1 MFNWFFALF
10 AVLYFADIGTHLVL
24 DHLNLREMEKN
35 KDTIPELFK
44 DQITQAEYGKS
55 IAYTTAKTH
64 FSWIQIALQ
73 LILVWGLI
81 LTGFFG
87 KLDLWLQGSI
97 ETKWMLQL
105 AYPLIIAGMFY
116 FISLPF
122 SAYFQF
128 GLEESFGF
136 NKTTPATFTLDQV
149 KTIGISLVIGLP
161 IMALLFYIV
170 EKMGSWWWIGGW
182 GVLTG
187 FQLLTIILFPVVFA
201 PMFYKFTPLED
212 GELKNRIETLA
223 STLNFD
229 MAGVFTIDGSKRSTH
244 SNAFFA
250 GMGKTRRIVL
260 FDTLRDQLTTDEIE
274 SVLAHEIGHNKRNH
288 ITKQFILSA
297 ILMLGM
303 MFVLGVCL
311 KWPLFFTT
319 FGASTP
325 SIYVG
330 FTLFFLFSS
339 VFTFPLTPA
348 FNYLS
353 RKYEYE
359 ADAFSVETVKRPKD
373 MIQSL
378 IKLSKENSSNLTPHP
393 AYSFFHYSHPTTME
407 RAEAI
412 KTAEVTTVH

>member
-1 MFNWFFALF
+1 MFNWFFILF

-35 KDTIPELFK
+35 KNNIPALFK
-44 DQITQAEYGKS
+44 DQISQADYEKS

-64 FSWIQIALQ
+64 FNWIQIALQ
-73 LILVWGLI
+73 ILLIWTLILS
-81 LTGFFG
+81 GFFG
-87 KLDLWLQGSI
+87 KLDGWLQSFI
-97 ETKWMLQL
+97 QTKWMLQL
-105 AYPLIIAGMFY
+105 AYPVAIAALFY
-116 FISLPF
+116 VISLPF

-136 NKTTPATFTLDQV
+136 NKSTPSIFIMDQI
-149 KTIGISLVIGLP
+149 KSIGIAGVIGLP
-161 IMALLFYIV
+161 ILALLFYLV
-170 EKMGSWWWIGGW
+170 GKLGSSWWIAGW
-182 GVLTG
+182 GVMTAV
-187 FQLLTIILFPVVFA
+187 QLLTIVLFPVVFA
-201 PMFYKFTPLED
+201 PIFYKFTPLEES
-212 GELKNRIETLA
+212 ELKSRIGTLA

-229 MAGVFTIDGSKRSTH
+229 MAGVFTIDGSKRSSH

-274 SVLAHEIGHNKRNH
+274 AVLAHEIGHNKLNH
-288 ITKQFILSA
+288 ITKQFILSTL
-297 ILMLGM
+297 LMLGM
-303 MFVLGVCL
+303 MFILGLCL

-319 FGASTP
+319 FGVATP
-325 SIYVG
+325 SIHVG

-348 FNYLS
+348 FSYLS

-359 ADAFSVETVKRPKD
+359 ADAFSVQTLKRPKD

-378 IKLSKENSSNLTPHP
+378 IKLSKENSANLTPHP
-393 AYSFFHYSHPTTME
+393 AYSFFHYSHPTTIE

-412 KTAEVTTVH
+412 KKIE